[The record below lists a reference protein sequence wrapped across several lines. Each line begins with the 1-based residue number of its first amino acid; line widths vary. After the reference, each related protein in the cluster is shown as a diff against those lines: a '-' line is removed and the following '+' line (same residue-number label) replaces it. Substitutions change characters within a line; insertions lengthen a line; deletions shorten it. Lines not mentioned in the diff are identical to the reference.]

1 MINYGIYILFG
12 GFKVRQLKRILIVIG
27 ILLSYILFVGIF
39 FTNKVMYIRKKT
51 NEEILEREKLLG
63 HFKEDI
69 YLKLPKRELTIPS
82 PLRYNIYGEMF
93 DVPGSTRY
101 MIFSHGVTQNTLN
114 SIKYMN
120 IFLERGWN
128 VVLYDH
134 RRHGKS
140 GGKTTSYG
148 FYEKHDLKAVVD
160 WVREHAGSEATIGIH
175 GESMG
180 AATLLMY
187 AGGIEDGADFYI
199 ADCPFSDLEEQLT
212 YRLKADFK
220 IPKQLVM
227 PIANTFLRIR
237 DKYSIRD
244 VSPINVIEN
253 IENPVLF
260 IHSEPDDFI
269 PIMMTQQLFE
279 KKKGK
284 KQLYVARNGMHAM
297 SYTENREEYE
307 KAIDE
312 FLDEIGFGKNE

>member
-1 MINYGIYILFG
+1 MEVFLVKQFKPLFIFLGII
-12 GFKVRQLKRILIVIG
+12 
-27 ILLSYILFVGIF
+27 LSYILFVGIF

-51 NEEILEREKLLG
+51 NEEILERETKLG
-63 HFKEDI
+63 HYKEDM
-69 YLKLPKRELTIPS
+69 YRKLSKKELTIPS
-82 PLRYNIYGEMF
+82 PLGYNIYGELI
-93 DVPGSTRY
+93 DVPSSNRY

-128 VVLYDH
+128 IVLYDH

-148 FYEKHDLKAVVD
+148 FYEKQDLKAVVD
-160 WVREHAGSEATIGIH
+160 WVREQATDEAVIGIH

-187 AGGIEDGADFYI
+187 AGGLEDGADFYI
-199 ADCPFSDLEEQLT
+199 ADCPFSDLEEQLS
-212 YRLKADFK
+212 YRLKSDFK
-220 IPKQLVM
+220 IPKQLIM
-227 PIANTFLRIR
+227 PIANTFLRLR
-237 DKYSIRD
+237 DKYSISD

-253 IENPVLF
+253 IDNPVLF

-284 KQLYVARNGMHAM
+284 KQLYVAKNGSHAM
-297 SYTENREEYE
+297 SYSDNREEYK

-312 FLDEIGFGKNE
+312 FLEEIGYGKGEILP

>member
-1 MINYGIYILFG
+1 MII
-12 GFKVRQLKRILIVIG
+12 IVG
-27 ILLSYILFVGIF
+27 ILLSYILFIGIF

-63 HFKEDI
+63 HYQEELYDI
-69 YLKLPKRELTIPS
+69 IPKKELTIAS
-82 PLRYNIYGEMF
+82 PFGYNIYGEMV
-93 DVPGSTRY
+93 DVPDSNRF

-128 VVLYDH
+128 VILYDH
-134 RRHGKS
+134 RRHGRS

-160 WVREHAGSEATIGIH
+160 WVRESTSEDAVIGIH

-180 AATLLMY
+180 AATLLLY
-187 AGGIEDGADFYI
+187 AGAIEDGADFYI
-199 ADCPFSDLEEQLT
+199 ADCPFSDLEEQLN
-212 YRLKADFK
+212 YRLKMDYR

-244 VSPINVIEN
+244 VSPINVMEN
-253 IENPVLF
+253 IDNPVLF

-269 PIMMTQQLFE
+269 PLMMTQQLFE
-279 KKKGK
+279 KKRGK
-284 KQLYVARNGMHAM
+284 KKLYVARNGMHAM
-297 SYTENREEYE
+297 SYSENREEYE

-312 FLDEIGFGKNE
+312 FLEEIGYGEYDQK

>member
-1 MINYGIYILFG
+1 
-12 GFKVRQLKRILIVIG
+12 
-27 ILLSYILFVGIF
+27 
-39 FTNKVMYIRKKT
+39 MYIRKKT
-51 NEEILEREKLLG
+51 NEEILEREMMLG
-63 HFKEDI
+63 HYKEDV
-69 YLKLPKRELTIPS
+69 YMKLPKKELTIPS
-82 PLRYNIYGEMF
+82 PFGYNIYGEII
-93 DVPGSTRY
+93 DVQGSNRY

-160 WVREHAGSEATIGIH
+160 WVREQASKDAVIGIH

-187 AGGIEDGADFYI
+187 AGGLEDGADFYI

-212 YRLKADFK
+212 YRLRADYK
-220 IPKQLVM
+220 IPKQLIM
-227 PIANTFLRIR
+227 PIANTFLRLR
-237 DKYSIRD
+237 DKYSMRD

-269 PIMMTQQLFE
+269 PMMMTQQLFE

-284 KQLYVARNGMHAM
+284 KQLYLAKNGMHAM
-297 SYTENREEYE
+297 SYSENREEYE
-307 KAIDE
+307 KAVDE
-312 FLDEIGFGKNE
+312 FLEEIGHGKEEILS

>member
-1 MINYGIYILFG
+1 MF
-12 GFKVRQLKRILIVIG
+12 IVLG

-51 NEEILEREKLLG
+51 NEEILEKERLLG
-63 HFKEDI
+63 HYQEELYEKI
-69 YLKLPKRELTIPS
+69 QKKELTIQS
-82 PLRYNIYGEMF
+82 PLGYNIYGEMV
-93 DVPGSTRY
+93 DVPGSKRY
-101 MIFSHGVTQNTLN
+101 MILSHGVTQNTLN

-120 IFLERGWN
+120 IFLKRGWN
-128 VVLYDH
+128 VILYDH

-160 WVREHAGSEATIGIH
+160 WVREHAVEDAVIGIH

-187 AGGIEDGADFYI
+187 AGAIEDGADFYI

-212 YRLKADFK
+212 YRLKADFN

-244 VSPINVIEN
+244 VSPITVIEN

-269 PIMMTQQLFE
+269 PLMMTQQLFE
-279 KKKGK
+279 KKLGK

-297 SYTENREEYE
+297 SYSENREEYE

-312 FLDEIGFGKNE
+312 FLEEIGFGNE

>member
-1 MINYGIYILFG
+1 MNQ
-12 GFKVRQLKRILIVIG
+12 FKRLLIVLG
-27 ILLSYILFVGIF
+27 IILSYVLFVGIF

-51 NEEILEREKLLG
+51 NEEILEREMRLG
-63 HFKEDI
+63 HYKEEV
-69 YLKLPKRELTIPS
+69 LSTLPKKELTIPS
-82 PLRYNIYGEMF
+82 PLGYNIYGELY
-93 DVPGSTRY
+93 DVPHSKRY

-140 GGKTTSYG
+140 GGKTTSFG

-160 WVREHAGSEATIGIH
+160 WVRDQAPADAVIGVH

-187 AGGIEDGADFYI
+187 AGGLEDGADFYI
-199 ADCPFSDLEEQLT
+199 ADCPFSDLEEQLS
-212 YRLKADFK
+212 YRLKADFR
-220 IPKQLVM
+220 IPKHLVM
-227 PIANTFLRIR
+227 PIANTFLRLR

-253 IENPVLF
+253 IDNPVLF

-279 KKKGK
+279 KKKDK
-284 KQLYVARNGMHAM
+284 KKLYVAKNGSHAM
-297 SYTENREEYE
+297 SYSENREEYE

-312 FLDEIGFGKNE
+312 FLEEIGYGNQQNFQPKE